1 MRELRRC
8 DFCGDDAVGTFAVL
22 PATLEPTEAEQRR
35 VVLCSDCKE
44 RLGTLLEPLL
54 ERVGADNESETE
66 SADDGAESYTDGT
79 TTGDSGSGTV
89 VASTDDATRNRSQ
102 DATTD
107 AGLEGGIT
115 FDRSEPTADGDESE
129 TDGSDADADVTDD
142 RATNTD
148 APDSSGES
156 TDESTDE
163 STAANTGTP
172 PSNAYGKVVRLLR
185 NREFP
190 MERGAV
196 ESLAA
201 GAYDLEADEV
211 DAIIEHAIEQGEFVE
226 KRGQL
231 RRP

>member
-22 PATLEPTEAEQRR
+22 PAALEPTEAEQRR
-35 VVLCSDCKE
+35 VVLCPDCKA
-44 RLGTLLEPLL
+44 RLETLLEPLL
-54 ERVGADNESETE
+54 ERVGADDTESETE
-66 SADDGAESYTDGT
+66 PADDGADSHTDGT
-79 TTGDSGSGTV
+79 TTGDTETGTV
-89 VASTDDATRNRSQ
+89 VGSADEATRKRSR

-115 FDRSEPTADGDESE
+115 FERSEPTADGDGSE
-129 TDGSDADADVTDD
+129 TEGSDADADVTDD
-142 RATNTD
+142 RATDTD

-156 TDESTDE
+156 SDES
-163 STAANTGTP
+163 AVANTGTP

-190 MERGAV
+190 MERSAV

-211 DAIIEHAIEQGEFVE
+211 DAIVEHAIEQGEFVE
-226 KRGQL
+226 NGGQL